1 MNQIMIDG
9 NIVKTEKDFHRTLA
23 IQCDVAEFYGHNL
36 NALWDLLS
44 WGVERPVCIIWN
56 NSANSKKFMGA
67 SAFYQIINVLQRVKE
82 QDESFGWVDRFDY
95 IIKQHGRSQNADAA
109 IALLEAG
116 ADPNIPN
123 RDNVIPLAMI
133 GMIPK
138 RLDVLELM
146 LKKGGNVHFYNGHYE
161 VLQLLELFW
170 SHDKDYIPVIEMMKQ
185 YA

>member
-1 MNQIMIDG
+1 MKYLINQGIPI
-9 NIVKTEKDFHRTLA
+9 NA
-23 IQCDVAEFYGHNL
+23 QDVYGMTPLHY
-36 NALWDLLS
+36 A
-44 WGVERPVCIIWN
+44 
-56 NSANSKKFMGA
+56 M
-67 SAFYQIINVLQRVKE
+67 
-82 QDESFGWVDRFDY
+82 
-95 IIKQHGRSQNADAA
+95 RSQNADAA

>member
-1 MNQIMIDG
+1 INQGIPI
-9 NIVKTEKDFHRTLA
+9 NA
-23 IQCDVAEFYGHNL
+23 QDVYGMTPLHY
-36 NALWDLLS
+36 A
-44 WGVERPVCIIWN
+44 
-56 NSANSKKFMGA
+56 M
-67 SAFYQIINVLQRVKE
+67 
-82 QDESFGWVDRFDY
+82 
-95 IIKQHGRSQNADAA
+95 RSQNADAA

-123 RDNVIPLAMI
+123 RDNVIPLAII

-138 RLDVLELM
+138 RLDVLKLM